1 MQTIGTLAFGA
12 MTLVNLT
19 VLVVLMFS
27 LFRRTRAH
35 H

>member
-1 MQTIGTLAFGA
+1 MQLLGTLAFGA

-19 VLVVLMFS
+19 LFGLIVVGLC
-27 LFRRTRAH
+27 RRIRVH